1 MKLFKTRI
9 DNDIKK
15 FFNAI
20 LEKGNPLNN
29 DFIELLTAISTKFLD
44 RYGKDSLCVY
54 NIETDCERKCIL
66 DYAFIRSEN
75 YYYSIGIWC
84 AHRSNWSDEECHA
97 LKKVGHLLKN
107 VMVNTDGVIALMQY
121 QKNQELKEKNEE
133 LITMQ
138 NQIVSL
144 LNCGIV
150 AYTVPERR
158 LLIINDKAKRI
169 FDCDDE
175 NLMGSFLEFLQ
186 TKILNE
192 DKGIVNQVIKNLKN
206 CGDEVT
212 YTLKSKNS
220 KGDINVISVVTKLLK
235 FDSGQRFIL
244 SSVLDIT
251 RFAEL
256 SEKLHTERKQYRD
269 ALVNNCEFS
278 FKFDVTEGIINSEIY
293 TRNNRHL
300 LNELGLTAPVSYNKL
315 VENWIAIQKPKFLNE
330 NMNKHLTVD
339 LLIKNFEIG
348 VTNIETEY
356 YDCNRD
362 VFIRLLALLSKNEYN
377 NHIEAIV
384 IATDT
389 TAAHKEEERRKLE
402 LLYTKKEL
410 QKSIESEQKKLAII
424 EAMNDIYYCNY
435 YIDLIND
442 TYEQIIS
449 VDYLEE
455 YIPKNGNAQETINM
469 WLNLDVSDD
478 FIKDVRKF
486 TNLHTLRERMKNKSI
501 LSMELN
507 SKKAGWARISFIAVD
522 VDNYGMPLHTL
533 LVSQYIDEEKKNE
546 LVTKQALKEAYEA
559 TNRANQAKS
568 NFLSNM
574 SHDIRTPMNA
584 IIGMIAIAEIYL
596 NNPEKMADCLYKIKV
611 SSKHLLALINDILDM
626 SKIESG
632 KIELNE
638 ESIMLTELINNVIDI
653 CKPQAEAK
661 NHTLTLDIKSIEHNK
676 VIGDE
681 TRIQQI
687 FTNLIS
693 NSIKYTPV
701 GGKISVIISEKAV
714 NRPHMGCYEFIFEDN
729 GVGMEPEFLNR
740 IFEPFER
747 ERKSYIGKIQG
758 TGLGMTIARNI
769 ARMMN
774 GDIEVESKKGK
785 GSKFTVTIFLK
796 FANDENIFSNPQN
809 YCNENNANSLIKFSK
824 KDYSSKRALLVEDN
838 TLNCEIA
845 GEILGMA
852 GLKVEYA
859 SNGKEAIDRILSLE
873 PHYYDIIF
881 MDIQMPI
888 MNGYE
893 ATRIIRNSGRE
904 DLNNIP
910 ILAMT
915 ANALAQDVQAAL
927 KSGMNQHISKPL
939 DLNQLYN
946 ALEKWLK

>member
-1 MKLFKTRI
+1 
-9 DNDIKK
+9 
-15 FFNAI
+15 
-20 LEKGNPLNN
+20 
-29 DFIELLTAISTKFLD
+29 
-44 RYGKDSLCVY
+44 
-54 NIETDCERKCIL
+54 
-66 DYAFIRSEN
+66 
-75 YYYSIGIWC
+75 
-84 AHRSNWSDEECHA
+84 
-97 LKKVGHLLKN
+97 
-107 VMVNTDGVIALMQY
+107 
-121 QKNQELKEKNEE
+121 
-133 LITMQ
+133 
-138 NQIVSL
+138 
-144 LNCGIV
+144 
-150 AYTVPERR
+150 
-158 LLIINDKAKRI
+158 
-169 FDCDDE
+169 
-175 NLMGSFLEFLQ
+175 
-186 TKILNE
+186 
-192 DKGIVNQVIKNLKN
+192 
-206 CGDEVT
+206 
-212 YTLKSKNS
+212 
-220 KGDINVISVVTKLLK
+220 
-235 FDSGQRFIL
+235 
-244 SSVLDIT
+244 
-251 RFAEL
+251 
-256 SEKLHTERKQYRD
+256 
-269 ALVNNCEFS
+269 
-278 FKFDVTEGIINSEIY
+278 
-293 TRNNRHL
+293 
-300 LNELGLTAPVSYNKL
+300 
-315 VENWIAIQKPKFLNE
+315 
-330 NMNKHLTVD
+330 
-339 LLIKNFEIG
+339 
-348 VTNIETEY
+348 
-356 YDCNRD
+356 
-362 VFIRLLALLSKNEYN
+362 
-377 NHIEAIV
+377 
-384 IATDT
+384 
-389 TAAHKEEERRKLE
+389 
-402 LLYTKKEL
+402 
-410 QKSIESEQKKLAII
+410 
-424 EAMNDIYYCNY
+424 
-435 YIDLIND
+435 
-442 TYEQIIS
+442 
-449 VDYLEE
+449 
-455 YIPKNGNAQETINM
+455 M

-559 TNRANQAKS
+559 TNCANQAKS

-796 FANDENIFSNPQN
+796 FANDENIFSNSQN

-859 SNGKEAIDRILSLE
+859 SNGKEAVDRILSLE

>member
-29 DFIELLTAISTKFLD
+29 DFIELLTAISTKFNVDSAYIAFADMNKDTFFYPYFDAKNSKYNMSKRKFPINHNLIGTSLD

-300 LNELGLTAPVSYNKL
+300 LNELG
-315 VENWIAIQKPKFLNE
+315 
-330 NMNKHLTVD
+330 
-339 LLIKNFEIG
+339 
-348 VTNIETEY
+348 
-356 YDCNRD
+356 
-362 VFIRLLALLSKNEYN
+362 
-377 NHIEAIV
+377 
-384 IATDT
+384 
-389 TAAHKEEERRKLE
+389 
-402 LLYTKKEL
+402 
-410 QKSIESEQKKLAII
+410 
-424 EAMNDIYYCNY
+424 
-435 YIDLIND
+435 
-442 TYEQIIS
+442 
-449 VDYLEE
+449 
-455 YIPKNGNAQETINM
+455 
-469 WLNLDVSDD
+469 
-478 FIKDVRKF
+478 
-486 TNLHTLRERMKNKSI
+486 
-501 LSMELN
+501 
-507 SKKAGWARISFIAVD
+507 
-522 VDNYGMPLHTL
+522 
-533 LVSQYIDEEKKNE
+533 
-546 LVTKQALKEAYEA
+546 
-559 TNRANQAKS
+559 
-568 NFLSNM
+568 
-574 SHDIRTPMNA
+574 
-584 IIGMIAIAEIYL
+584 
-596 NNPEKMADCLYKIKV
+596 
-611 SSKHLLALINDILDM
+611 
-626 SKIESG
+626 
-632 KIELNE
+632 
-638 ESIMLTELINNVIDI
+638 
-653 CKPQAEAK
+653 
-661 NHTLTLDIKSIEHNK
+661 
-676 VIGDE
+676 
-681 TRIQQI
+681 
-687 FTNLIS
+687 
-693 NSIKYTPV
+693 
-701 GGKISVIISEKAV
+701 
-714 NRPHMGCYEFIFEDN
+714 
-729 GVGMEPEFLNR
+729 
-740 IFEPFER
+740 
-747 ERKSYIGKIQG
+747 
-758 TGLGMTIARNI
+758 
-769 ARMMN
+769 
-774 GDIEVESKKGK
+774 
-785 GSKFTVTIFLK
+785 
-796 FANDENIFSNPQN
+796 
-809 YCNENNANSLIKFSK
+809 
-824 KDYSSKRALLVEDN
+824 
-838 TLNCEIA
+838 
-845 GEILGMA
+845 
-852 GLKVEYA
+852 
-859 SNGKEAIDRILSLE
+859 
-873 PHYYDIIF
+873 
-881 MDIQMPI
+881 
-888 MNGYE
+888 
-893 ATRIIRNSGRE
+893 
-904 DLNNIP
+904 
-910 ILAMT
+910 
-915 ANALAQDVQAAL
+915 
-927 KSGMNQHISKPL
+927 
-939 DLNQLYN
+939 
-946 ALEKWLK
+946 